1 MATLRRLAPGLALVV
16 LAAGCGG
23 DPAETFAKT
32 NACEL
37 LATAARGTPID
48 PRHSEYKLA
57 DSGASGGVGGC
68 RTEWNPPSGKLTGG
82 DLAATLELG
91 EAEDWSGHSEASTQG
106 GHEVRK
112 DTTKA
117 AWRMPVPGP
126 DPGHGFGGA
135 HLVPRPV
142 REQRRVL
149 PGGEAVGGPG
159 HSRPAVTRVRGLG
172 RHRRNTGFAVRW
184 RSCGRA

>member
-1 MATLRRLAPGLALVV
+1 MIKRLALGLAVLVA
-16 LAAGCGG
+16 AAGCSGAG
-23 DPAETFAKT
+23 PAETFAKT

-48 PRHSEYKLA
+48 PQHSEYKLA
-57 DSGASGGVGGC
+57 DSRASGGVGGC

-91 EAEDWSGHSEASTQG
+91 EAEDWSGHSEASTQS

-117 AWRMPVPGP
+117 GGGCRYQVQIP
-126 DPGHGFGGA
+126 DTD
-135 HLVPRPV
+135 
-142 REQRRVL
+142 
-149 PGGEAVGGPG
+149 
-159 HSRPAVTRVRGLG
+159 S
-172 RHRRNTGFAVRW
+172 AVRIW
-184 RSCGRA
+184 YLDRSVSNEGSCPVAKRMVDQVIPSLP

>member
-117 AWRMPVPGP
+117 GGGCRYQVQIP
-126 DPGHGFGGA
+126 DTD
-135 HLVPRPV
+135 
-142 REQRRVL
+142 
-149 PGGEAVGGPG
+149 
-159 HSRPAVTRVRGLG
+159 S
-172 RHRRNTGFAVRW
+172 AVRIW
-184 RSCGRA
+184 YLDRSVSNEGSCPVAKRLVDQAIPGLP

>member
-1 MATLRRLAPGLALVV
+1 MAMIKRLVPV
-16 LAAGCGG
+16 LAVAVSVAGCGG
-23 DPAETFAKT
+23 TGPEETFAKT

-48 PRHSEYKLA
+48 PQHSEYKLA

-91 EAEDWSGHSEASTQG
+91 EAEDWSGHSESSTQS

-117 AWRMPVPGP
+117 GGGCRYQVQIPGT
-126 DPGHGFGGA
+126 D
-135 HLVPRPV
+135 
-142 REQRRVL
+142 
-149 PGGEAVGGPG
+149 
-159 HSRPAVTRVRGLG
+159 S
-172 RHRRNTGFAVRW
+172 AVRIW
-184 RSCGRA
+184 YLDRSVSNEGSCPVAKRLVDQVIPSLP

>member
-1 MATLRRLAPGLALVV
+1 MAMLRRLAPALALVV
-16 LAAGCGG
+16 LAAGCGTG
-23 DPAETFAKT
+23 PEETFAKT

-48 PRHSEYKLA
+48 PQHSEYKLA

-91 EAEDWSGHSEASTQG
+91 EAEDWSGHSESSTQS

-117 AWRMPVPGP
+117 GGGCRYQVQIPGT
-126 DPGHGFGGA
+126 D
-135 HLVPRPV
+135 
-142 REQRRVL
+142 
-149 PGGEAVGGPG
+149 
-159 HSRPAVTRVRGLG
+159 S
-172 RHRRNTGFAVRW
+172 AVRIW
-184 RSCGRA
+184 YLDRSVSNEGSCPVAKRLVDQVIPSLP